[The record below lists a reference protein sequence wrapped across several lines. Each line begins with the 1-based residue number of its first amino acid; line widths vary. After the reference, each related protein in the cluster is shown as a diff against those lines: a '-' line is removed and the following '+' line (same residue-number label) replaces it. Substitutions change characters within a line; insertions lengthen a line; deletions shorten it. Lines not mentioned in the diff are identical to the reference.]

1 MMACPGG
8 VHAERHATVRIP
20 RYSPP
25 VSCLLVCRRTKVSAP
40 GLTAAQIPDPT
51 TQPRIGRHRTSGSKV
66 RQQRRRFAHPATW
79 GGREDEVSS
88 RQRVPAPGKL
98 RRPPLHYTHEET
110 CSVLDLRG
118 VRGVRACRLRR
129 REPRSARTRPT
140 APGGVVPLGRA
151 RFEAAGRAR
160 GTARARGAIGR
171 GTRRGVHF
179 PPVSGR
185 TPAWASRLGRATGFE
200 VHGGVDGLDVVQPKP
215 AQ

>member
-1 MMACPGG
+1 MMACRGG
-8 VHAERHATVRIP
+8 VRAERHATVRIP

-25 VSCLLVCRRTKVSAP
+25 VSCLLVCRRAKVSVP
-40 GLTAAQIPDPT
+40 GLTAAPIPGAT
-51 TQPRIGRHRTSGSKV
+51 TQPGIGRHPTSGSKV
-66 RQQRRRFAHPATW
+66 RQQRHRFAHPATW
-79 GGREDEVSS
+79 GGRKDKVSS
-88 RQRVPAPGKL
+88 RQRVSALGKL
-98 RRPPLHYTHEET
+98 RSPPLHYTHEET

-118 VRGVRACRLRR
+118 VRGLRACRLRC
-129 REPRSARTRPT
+129 REPRSTRTRPT

-151 RFEAAGRAR
+151 RYAAAGRAC
-160 GTARARGAIGR
+160 GTARAHGAIGR

-215 AQ
+215 AR

>member
-1 MMACPGG
+1 MMACRGG
-8 VHAERHATVRIP
+8 VGAERHATVCIP

-25 VSCLLVCRRTKVSAP
+25 VGCLFDCRRAKVSAP
-40 GLTAAQIPDPT
+40 CLTAAQIPDPT
-51 TQPRIGRHRTSGSKV
+51 TQPGNGRHRTSGSRV
-66 RQQRRRFAHPATW
+66 RQQRRRFAHPATR
-79 GGREDEVSS
+79 GGREDEVRS
-88 RQRVPAPGKL
+88 RQRAPALGKL
-98 RRPPLHYTHEET
+98 GRPPLHYTHEET
-110 CSVLDLRG
+110 FSVLDLRG

-129 REPRSARTRPT
+129 REPRSTRTRPT

-151 RFEAAGRAR
+151 RYEAAGRAR

-185 TPAWASRLGRATGFE
+185 TLAWASRLGRATRFE
-200 VHGGVDGLDVVQPKP
+200 VHGGVDGLEVVQPKP